1 MGCGPAETTKWKD
14 QTVANTSEL
23 QFEQEFGNSFLGTG
37 RTLIPSNI
45 ILGLTSEN
53 PMELYGN
60 VRVYKKPK
68 PHHEYIMTVD
78 VAQGKGMDYSTFT
91 IFDIHD
97 GNMFEQVC
105 TMRDNMISPMLL
117 PDICAKYG
125 KLYNDALIIVEN
137 NDQGTMVCRELY
149 YELEYENMFL
159 TSAVKADGVG
169 VRMTKKVKAL
179 GCAVKRNNGRE
190 KTLCKRYR
198 YDTRVCNFCIK
209 RTIIPSRWWMS

>member
-1 MGCGPAETTKWKD
+1 MFHRIWESSVTGSNEFANYQVNWWESNRDDKWKD

-23 QFEQEFGNSFLGTG
+23 QFEQEFGNSFLGTDEP
-37 RTLIPSNI
+37 LIPSNI

-125 KLYNDALIIVEN
+125 KLYNDALIIVEITTKE
-137 NDQGTMVCRELY
+137 QWYV
-149 YELEYENMFL
+149 ENYIM
-159 TSAVKADGVG
+159 
-169 VRMTKKVKAL
+169 
-179 GCAVKRNNGRE
+179 N
-190 KTLCKRYR
+190 
-198 YDTRVCNFCIK
+198 
-209 RTIIPSRWWMS
+209 